1 MSVILL
7 VGPMSTAVAAPDDG
21 TSPKSMFLDL
31 GGASAEEIAARV
43 ERICAAHRDP
53 ANDNY
58 IMNVV
63 LVGVVDPSGR
73 PAGRPIDGGSPPCPW
88 WQQDHLFRQ
97 RVHRS
102 HQPRSDHGS
111 LEKPA

>member
-1 MSVILL
+1 
-7 VGPMSTAVAAPDDG
+7 
-21 TSPKSMFLDL
+21 MFLDL

-63 LVGVVDPSGR
+63 LVGVVDPSGDLRVDQLMAVLPHVPGGSRTTCFDNVFVGPTNLDPTTDPWKR
-73 PAGRPIDGGSPPCPW
+73 PA
-88 WQQDHLFRQ
+88 
-97 RVHRS
+97 
-102 HQPRSDHGS
+102 
-111 LEKPA
+111 